1 MNLPARKLRSAE
13 RPPLALHDR
22 AMDDLRYIRETM
34 ERSGSFTHVS
44 GLGVIAMGVS
54 ALVAAVAAWRIEGL
68 WMWLGVWL
76 GAAVVSFAAAIYLMD
91 RKSRSEGMTLL
102 TGPGRK
108 FAWNVVPPLVVGAA
122 LTLASLRAG
131 AVSLLPGSWLM
142 LYGAAVVAAG
152 SHSVRPVPLMG
163 VSFMGIGAAAL
174 LAPAAWGD
182 AFMAVGFGGL
192 HLLFGMII
200 WRRHGG

>member
-1 MNLPARKLRSAE
+1 MSLPAHKLRSTE
-13 RPPLALHDR
+13 KPPLALHDR

-34 ERSGSFTHVS
+34 ERSASFTHVS
-44 GLGVIAMGVS
+44 GMGVIAMGCI
-54 ALVAAVAAWRIEGL
+54 ALGAGVAAWGTTEL
-68 WMWLGVWL
+68 WSWLGIWL
-76 GAAVVSFAAAIYLMD
+76 GAAIVSFAAAIYLMD

-108 FAWNVVPPLVVGAA
+108 FAWNVVPPLVVGAV
-122 LTLASLRAG
+122 LTVGSLRVG

-152 SHSVRPVPLMG
+152 SHSVRPVPVMG
-163 VSFMGIGAAAL
+163 VSFMAVGIAAL
-174 LAPAAWGD
+174 LSPPAWGD
-182 AFMAVGFGGL
+182 AFMAAGFGGL
-192 HLLFGMII
+192 HLLFGLVI

>member
-1 MNLPARKLRSAE
+1 MNLPARKLPTRK

-22 AMDDLRYIRETM
+22 AIDDLRYIRETM

-44 GLGVIAMGVS
+44 GLGVMAMGLFAVVA
-54 ALVAAVAAWRIEGL
+54 ALVTRGAEDL
-68 WMWLGVWL
+68 WVWLGAWL
-76 GAAVVSFAAAIYLMD
+76 GAAVCAFAAAILLMD
-91 RKSRSEGMTLL
+91 RKSRAEGMTLL

-122 LTLASLRAG
+122 LTVACLRAG
-131 AVSLLPGSWLM
+131 AVGLLPGSWLM

-152 SHSVRPVPLMG
+152 SHSVRPVP
-163 VSFMGIGAAAL
+163 VMGIAFMVVGGIAL
-174 LAPAAWGD
+174 VSPAAWGD
-182 AFMAVGFGGL
+182 AFMALGFGGL
-192 HLLFGMII
+192 HLLFGLVI